1 MRDAIL
7 TFELEVETGEEL
19 TNHSLSILSKHKTRI
34 ATRIIKQYVAEEV
47 VAFPPQLND
56 IVSKFVDYP
65 LLLKFSLAN
74 ASYVNAVAKRV
85 GRDVS
90 TSSVYRR
97 LSTSGASGDQ
107 PSASMLNDS
116 TFVRPPSTVTKAV
129 GMKRMFWD
137 DKEVDVLCRGWIQ
150 GIDNVTIATKLPLRS
165 NSDVKDKKANLL
177 FKYGNK
183 SAVFVG
189 SLGVRP
195 HGRRRRGGE
204 RGGERGSSRR
214 AEGEEREEEERPLVL
229 QEASQGRGRRR
240 RRGRFRYERR
250 RRYE

>member
-1 MRDAIL
+1 
-7 TFELEVETGEEL
+7 
-19 TNHSLSILSKHKTRI
+19 
-34 ATRIIKQYVAEEV
+34 
-47 VAFPPQLND
+47 
-56 IVSKFVDYP
+56 
-65 LLLKFSLAN
+65 
-74 ASYVNAVAKRV
+74 
-85 GRDVS
+85 
-90 TSSVYRR
+90 
-97 LSTSGASGDQ
+97 
-107 PSASMLNDS
+107 
-116 TFVRPPSTVTKAV
+116 
-129 GMKRMFWD
+129 MKRMFWD

-195 HGRRRRGGE
+195 RGRRRRGGE